1 MSSEWSE
8 EPNPGSLFG
17 YAIDALED
25 VGQWETGAPYAHA
38 IAVGAPGFDVRPVK
52 SAGWVGLIVAV
63 EGETRMSS
71 VTQSSIDVPGAPE
84 TGDRF
89 GAAVSLNYLIGAKG
103 IVDLAVG
110 VPGED
115 IGSVADAGSVT
126 IVQDLYDWERIA
138 VAIDQNSAGVPG
150 AAEAGDQFGRSLD
163 SVNVDSNSSSWLAIG
178 VPGEDI
184 GSRSNAGSVQLFR
197 SNETTLKPRTALSQ
211 DTSRR
216 RWCGG
221 VR

>member
-1 MSSEWSE
+1 MG
-8 EPNPGSLFG
+8 NGG
-17 YAIDALED
+17 ALRPRD
-25 VGQWETGAPYAHA
+25 RCRRSR
-38 IAVGAPGFDVRPVK
+38 FDVRPVK

-71 VTQSSIDVPGAPE
+71 VTQSSIGVPGAAE

-126 IVQDLYDWERIA
+126 IVQDL
-138 VAIDQNSAGVPG
+138 
-150 AAEAGDQFGRSLD
+150 
-163 SVNVDSNSSSWLAIG
+163 
-178 VPGEDI
+178 
-184 GSRSNAGSVQLFR
+184 
-197 SNETTLKPRTALSQ
+197 
-211 DTSRR
+211 
-216 RWCGG
+216 
-221 VR
+221 